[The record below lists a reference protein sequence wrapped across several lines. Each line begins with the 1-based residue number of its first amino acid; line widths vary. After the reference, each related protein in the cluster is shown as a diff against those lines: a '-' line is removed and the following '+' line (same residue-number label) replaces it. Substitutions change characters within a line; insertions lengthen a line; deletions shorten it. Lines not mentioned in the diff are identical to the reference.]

1 MAKNIVILSDGT
13 GQEGGKAYNTNVY
26 KVFNMI
32 KDRSHEQIAFYD
44 QGLGSGWNKVASSLF
59 GMGMTKNILSCY
71 RFIFEHYEV
80 GDKIYLF
87 GFSRGAA
94 TVRSLSGFIHL
105 FGMLPKS
112 RPELITRAWTIY
124 KTKNLQDRHHL
135 AEEFLA
141 KNKNIW
147 CNVEFLGVW
156 DTVAALGIP
165 IKPLDSILSLFPF
178 FQYNFHDFTVSESV
192 NHAYHALAIDDCR
205 QTFHPLVFRKK
216 NKSNQTVKQVWFC
229 GSHTDVGGGYEV
241 SGLSDI
247 PLVWM
252 LDMAIAHGL
261 EIFDTS
267 YVLINQNVNAIMHDE
282 TKSFPGR
289 LLRRKSRSWSSV
301 INPKPI
307 VHASVLSRKLNQEN
321 LPQAS
326 YQPWILDNDY
336 SVEPWNESNKIKH
349 TG

>member
-1 MAKNIVILSDGT
+1 MTKNIVIFSDGT

-26 KVFNMI
+26 KVFNMV
-32 KDRSHEQIAFYD
+32 KDRSPEQIAYYD

-59 GMGMTKNILSCY
+59 GMGMAKNIINCY

-80 GDKIYLF
+80 GDKVYLF

-112 RPELITRAWTIY
+112 RPELIIRAWKIY
-124 KTKNLQDRHHL
+124 KTKNLQNRHQL

-165 IKPLDSILSLFPF
+165 IKLLDSIVSLFPF
-178 FQYNFHDFTVSESV
+178 FQHDFHDFTVSESV
-192 NHAYHALAIDDCR
+192 KNAYHALAIDDCR
-205 QTFHPLVFRKK
+205 KAFHPLIFRKK
-216 NKSNQTVKQVWFC
+216 NNSSQTVKQVWFC
-229 GSHTDVGGGYEV
+229 GSHTDVGGGYEA

-252 LDMAIAHGL
+252 LDMAIAHDL
-261 EIFDTS
+261 KIFDSS
-267 YVLINQNVNAIMHDE
+267 YVRINQNIHAKMHDE
-282 TKSFPGR
+282 TKRFPGR
-289 LLRRKSRSWSSV
+289 ILKRKSRSWHGISE
-301 INPKPI
+301 PKPTI
-307 VHASVLSRKLNQEN
+307 HASVLIRELNQQN
-321 LPQAS
+321 QALLS
-326 YQPWILDNDY
+326 YKPWILESDY
-336 SVEPWNESNKIKH
+336 NVEPWNESNSIKH
-349 TG
+349 SK

>member
-1 MAKNIVILSDGT
+1 MAKNIVIFSDGT

-32 KDRSHEQIAFYD
+32 KDRSKEQIAFYD
-44 QGLGSGWNKVASSLF
+44 QGLGSGWRKVTSSLF

-71 RFIFEHYEV
+71 QFIFDHYKV

-105 FGMLPKS
+105 FGMLPQS
-112 RPELITRAWTIY
+112 RPELIGRAWKIY
-124 KTKNLQDRHHL
+124 KTKNLQRRHQL

-147 CNVEFLGVW
+147 CKVEFLGVW

-178 FQYNFHDFTVSESV
+178 FQHNFHDFTVSKSV

-205 QTFHPLVFRKK
+205 QTFHPMVFRKK
-216 NKSNQTVKQVWFC
+216 NEDCQTVKQVWFC
-229 GSHTDVGGGYEV
+229 GSHTDVGGGYET

-252 LDMAIAHGL
+252 LDMAIAHGI

-267 YVLINQNVNAIMHDE
+267 YVRINQNINAKMHDE
-282 TKSFPGR
+282 TKHFPGR
-289 LLRRKSRSWSSV
+289 LLRRKSRSWNSV
-301 INPKPI
+301 TNPKPI

-321 LPQAS
+321 LSQKF
-326 YQPWILDNDY
+326 YQPWILENEYD
-336 SVEPWNESNKIKH
+336 VEPWNESNKIKLS
-349 TG
+349 G